1 MTRQEEIEACI
12 TTLQNRIPIKANSML
27 GYGEDYTRLKY
38 TRRKC
43 KYLIED
49 LEDLL
54 GYLKE
59 LEELK

>member
-1 MTRQEEIEACI
+1 MTRQEEIGACI
-12 TTLQNRIPIKANSML
+12 TTLQNRIPVKANSML
-27 GYGEDYTRLKY
+27 EYWKNDTALKHD
-38 TRRKC
+38 C
-43 KYLIED
+43 KHLIED

>member
-1 MTRQEEIEACI
+1 MTRQEEVEACI
-12 TTLQNRIPIKANSML
+12 INLKYRIPINANAITE
-27 GYGEDYTRLKY
+27 YVYDKNNETLKDC
-38 TRRKC
+38 C
-43 KYLIED
+43 KYLIEN